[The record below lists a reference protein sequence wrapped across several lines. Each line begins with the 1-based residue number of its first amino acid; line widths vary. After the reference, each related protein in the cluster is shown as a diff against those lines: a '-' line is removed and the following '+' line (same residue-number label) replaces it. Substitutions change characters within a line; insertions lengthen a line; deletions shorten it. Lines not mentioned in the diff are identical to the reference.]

1 LSLGI
6 TLKPM
11 IAQKSFQFAF
21 YLGIDP
27 QQPDT
32 LRNKVA
38 ALLKAEK
45 QDPGNITWPR
55 YSANSLFIDQAWPET
70 ISAAQRA
77 IDQDP
82 NDWVSWWFMAT
93 AYEKSG
99 DFAKAIPARIKTVEL
114 DPLNTAVLLELA
126 KNQKAIGDLAGLAS
140 TKAKV
145 LAINPNAP
153 EISALN
159 SL

>member
-1 LSLGI
+1 
-6 TLKPM
+6 
-11 IAQKSFQFAF
+11 
-21 YLGIDP
+21 
-27 QQPDT
+27 
-32 LRNKVA
+32 
-38 ALLKAEK
+38 
-45 QDPGNITWPR
+45 
-55 YSANSLFIDQAWPET
+55 
-70 ISAAQRA
+70 
-77 IDQDP
+77 
-82 NDWVSWWFMAT
+82 MAT